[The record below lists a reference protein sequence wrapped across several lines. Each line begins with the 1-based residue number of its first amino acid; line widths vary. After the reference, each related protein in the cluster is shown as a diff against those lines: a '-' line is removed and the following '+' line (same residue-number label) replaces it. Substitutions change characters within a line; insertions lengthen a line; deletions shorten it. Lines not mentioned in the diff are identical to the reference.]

1 MSGYLIDTSVFVA
14 AERGQPLGAPP
25 DGEARISVVTVTELS
40 LGVRRAGDAQLR
52 RLREHTLARAQS
64 FIALPYDEP
73 VAELV
78 AEFVDRLQAAGRR
91 AMLIDTIIA
100 ATAVT
105 RGLGVWTADRD
116 FLVLG
121 DLEPRLE
128 VTIAGGG

>member
-1 MSGYLIDTSVFVA
+1 MSGYLIDTSVFIG
-14 AERGQPLGAPP
+14 AERGLSVGPPP

-40 LGVRRAGDAQLR
+40 LGVRRAGDAELR
-52 RLREHTLARAQS
+52 RLREHTLSRARS

-78 AEFVDRLQAAGRR
+78 AELVDRLRSAGRR
-91 AMLIDTIIA
+91 ASLMDTIIA

-105 RGLGVWTADRD
+105 RGLDVWTADRD
-116 FLVLG
+116 FLALA

-128 VTIAGGG
+128 VSMATSG